1 MSIPIL
7 KSSFSSILS
16 QTTAPVVIDFFATW
30 CPKCAMM
37 NSVYERVALKLS
49 PDVLFYKVDI
59 DISEKEISHL
69 GIEIV
74 PTFVFFQNNQIL
86 GYTVGVISEQ
96 QLIQRITECIK
107 RQK

>member
-7 KSSFSSILS
+7 KNNFYSTLA
-16 QTTAPVVIDFFATW
+16 QTSLPIVIEFFATW

-37 NSVYERVALKLS
+37 DSVYEKVAFRLS
-49 PDVLFYKVDI
+49 PQVLFYKVDI
-59 DISEKEISHL
+59 EVSEHEIKHL

-74 PTFVFFQNNQIL
+74 PTFVFFQNTEIL

-96 QLIQRITECIK
+96 VLIQRILECIK
-107 RQK
+107 K